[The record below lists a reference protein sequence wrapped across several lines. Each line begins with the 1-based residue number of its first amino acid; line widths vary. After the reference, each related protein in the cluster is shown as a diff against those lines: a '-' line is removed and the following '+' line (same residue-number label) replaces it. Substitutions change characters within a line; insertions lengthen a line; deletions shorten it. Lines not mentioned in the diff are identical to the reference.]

1 MSPWPVVLEFTALAV
16 AIGFAGFLLS
26 IYGDVIAE
34 KTGLGGAWIGFALM
48 AVVTSLPELATGLS
62 AAGLNQLPD
71 IALGD
76 ALGSCV
82 FNLMLIVLL
91 DFLHREA
98 SVYTRASQGHIL
110 ASAFGIVLLGFIA
123 FNIVLAHNG
132 IDIKYRHIALATPIT
147 LVFYVIAMHTV
158 FRYEKSQHQE
168 ALEELAE
175 RYPHISL
182 SKAIKRYSLAAICV
196 VALGIRL
203 PETASKLAEV
213 MGWEQSFVGTVFVAL
228 ATSLPE
234 LVVTISALQI
244 GALDMAMS
252 DLFGSNLFNLLI
264 VALDDLVYLP
274 GSILA
279 AALPVHL
286 VTVLSAIMMNGIA
299 ITGLLYRP
307 TTRLFKTIGWVSL
320 AMFSVYVV
328 NMWVLYLHR

>member
-1 MSPWPVVLEFTALAV
+1 MPHLPVILEFAALAA
-16 AIGFAGFLLS
+16 AIGFTGYLLS
-26 IYGDVIAE
+26 VYGDVIAE

-48 AVVTSLPELATGLS
+48 ATVTSLPELATGLS
-62 AAGLNQLPD
+62 AAGFNQEPD

-82 FNLMLIVLL
+82 FNLMLIVLM
-91 DFLHREA
+91 DFLNRGA

-147 LVFYVIAMHTV
+147 LVFYVMAMRTV

-182 SKAIKRYSLAAICV
+182 SKAVKRYSLAAICV
-196 VALGIRL
+196 IALGIRL
-203 PETASKLAEV
+203 PETAGKLAED
-213 MGWEQSFVGTVFVAL
+213 MGWQQSFVGTVFVAF

-234 LVVTISALQI
+234 LVVTISALKI
-244 GALDMAMS
+244 GALDLAIS
-252 DLFGSNLFNLLI
+252 DLLGSNLFNLLVI
-264 VALDDLVYLP
+264 ALDDMVYLP

-307 TTRLFKTIGWVSL
+307 PTRLFKTIGWVSL
-320 AMFSVYVV
+320 VMFSIYVV
-328 NMWVLYLHR
+328 NLWVLYLYR